1 MGKYREQL
9 CSLREQRQQMQSI
22 HDQNLSMYGCLM
34 NDKYKRLN
42 EQQYSIGLASIDRRI
57 AAAER
62 LADQE
67 RSQEIA
73 DGALEALAKDG
84 SKAAKAIAEDLQ
96 KALQSIRI

>member
-22 HDQNLSMYGCLM
+22 HDQNLSMYGSLM
-34 NDKYKRLN
+34 DDTYKMLN
-42 EQQYSIGLASIDRRI
+42 KQQHSIGLASIDRRI

-73 DGALEALAKDG
+73 DGALEALVKDG